1 MISFTLSFLAFLNP
15 VTQTELPSWPGKSLS
30 GNRGGAAGG
39 GGKRT
44 FVIFSNE
51 LSVIRANSFWDLFNC
66 VTLKSGSTL
75 AFPFSFLCSPA
86 SHNSLGPPHPFTS
99 YTKTF
104 RIWKFEQPPRGR
116 APQNLSH
123 SFPTLQSFLAGAG

>member
-1 MISFTLSFLAFLNP
+1 MIGFTLSFLAFLNP
-15 VTQTELPSWPGKSLS
+15 VTQTELPSWPGKSLK
-30 GNRGGAAGG
+30 RKL
-39 GGKRT
+39 GGKRP

-51 LSVIRANSFWDLFNC
+51 SSVIRANSILDLFYY

-104 RIWKFEQPPRGR
+104 RIWKFQQPPQGR
-116 APQNLSH
+116 APQNLPH
-123 SFPTLQSFLAGAG
+123 SIPTLQSFLAGAG